1 MHLLYALKSR
11 SVWQCVLLRGFKRS
25 LSHSVS
31 GPLMSVVWSQ
41 NISTLT
47 AARPG
52 WVTLNKVS
60 GSSLD
65 TACVTFLPFICMRD
79 WHFAAQHVVK
89 DDACRKIFFVVMVI
103 VLNQYLPLAL
113 SQLTT
118 GHRLKKVK
126 KPAGESLRAN
136 QALVTS
142 VDYHGGSQAWGCR
155 KWCRYSS
162 CQKWCCYSLCQ
173 KWSRYSLCQ
182 KWCHYKVVP
191 LFIVLKVVPLFN
203 VPKVVPLFIMPKVV
217 PLFIVLKVVPLFIM
231 PKVVPLFIMPKV
243 VPLFIVLKV
252 VPLFIVPKVVP
263 LFIMPKV
270 VPLFIVLKV
279 VPLFIMLILN
289 CSVGVRGRILTWYVQ
304 DCFKKKKKAVSVS
317 CLVVQI
323 FSRLCLLYA
332 SCRKCVC
339 PWLKAFWP

>member
-1 MHLLYALKSR
+1 
-11 SVWQCVLLRGFKRS
+11 
-25 LSHSVS
+25 
-31 GPLMSVVWSQ
+31 
-41 NISTLT
+41 
-47 AARPG
+47 
-52 WVTLNKVS
+52 
-60 GSSLD
+60 
-65 TACVTFLPFICMRD
+65 
-79 WHFAAQHVVK
+79 
-89 DDACRKIFFVVMVI
+89 MVI

-162 CQKWCCYSLCQ
+162 CQKWCCYS
-173 KWSRYSLCQ
+173 YSLCQ
-182 KWCHYKVVP
+182 KWCRY
-191 LFIVLKVVPLFN
+191 
-203 VPKVVPLFIMPKVV
+203 
-217 PLFIVLKVVPLFIM
+217 
-231 PKVVPLFIMPKV
+231 
-243 VPLFIVLKV
+243 
-252 VPLFIVPKVVP
+252 
-263 LFIMPKV
+263 KV

>member
-1 MHLLYALKSR
+1 
-11 SVWQCVLLRGFKRS
+11 
-25 LSHSVS
+25 
-31 GPLMSVVWSQ
+31 
-41 NISTLT
+41 
-47 AARPG
+47 
-52 WVTLNKVS
+52 
-60 GSSLD
+60 
-65 TACVTFLPFICMRD
+65 
-79 WHFAAQHVVK
+79 
-89 DDACRKIFFVVMVI
+89 MVI

-162 CQKWCCYSLCQ
+162 CQKWCCYS
-173 KWSRYSLCQ
+173 YSLCQ
-182 KWCHYKVVP
+182 KWCRYKVVP

-203 VPKVVPLFIMPKVV
+203 V
-217 PLFIVLKVVPLFIM
+217 